1 MFAIGSIIDFGY
13 QDATIWGSGLLNNF
27 AIENLKKAKFI
38 GRKLD
43 IRVVRGPYTKQ
54 LLERAG
60 YQCPEK
66 FGDPAVLMPMIYQPQ
81 TEKKY
86 KVSVIQH
93 IGGANEREIGDIHTI
108 SMVSDD
114 YKGVIDSIVA
124 SEKIISSSLHGL
136 ILAESYGI
144 PAIFVAKD
152 TMSQLMKYYDWYE
165 STGRREFKI
174 ASSYKQALTMEPTEL
189 PDLKKMQNLLLNEFP
204 IDIYKE

>member
-81 TEKKY
+81 TEK
-86 KVSVIQH
+86 
-93 IGGANEREIGDIHTI
+93 
-108 SMVSDD
+108 
-114 YKGVIDSIVA
+114 SI
-124 SEKIISSSLHGL
+124 K
-136 ILAESYGI
+136 
-144 PAIFVAKD
+144 F
-152 TMSQLMKYYDWYE
+152 QLYN
-165 STGRREFKI
+165 I
-174 ASSYKQALTMEPTEL
+174 
-189 PDLKKMQNLLLNEFP
+189 
-204 IDIYKE
+204 